1 MNEVLRDELI
11 ELINTRS
18 YYENERSMF
27 KMVTDITNAVYLSL
41 PTAGPMIVSNI
52 KPMEEPE
59 DFEDIEDL
67 RIKPDEL
74 ILHFEVINDRE
85 DSLHTKQPIHYYVVL
100 ESNKE
105 ILMRHL
111 KENYSNPTISSTPI
125 LTVEEFHETFL
136 EFIMDQPTLTADLYN
151 KFLKYEEYL
160 VLTGATDCV
169 EDPFATPFDDSPV
182 YHLPEQLKEKEIVP
196 VVEEPYPPAPVYEVP
211 QPAAKMPISEVFSKL
226 VETFDLKADDKFNG
240 LDKNGLVIDAI
251 PFEEPEAIEAEV
263 IEEAPT
269 RPQFQLTDHQQLKF
283 DGLIQKINDILI
295 LSNSITRPPN
305 NAYYLTCLEG
315 AAGTGKTTMMVKVL
329 ETLMAQ
335 GNSIVFCSPTHQ
347 ALGVIRETLKTN
359 WIDFTEVNEEYM
371 MGDATLII
379 KTLASFLGIKMQR
392 DLENGTESFVPDPRA
407 PQICAD
413 ILAVDESSM
422 ISKDQLRILLQKL
435 HIHVKCILFIGDEV
449 QLDSP
454 ADNNE
459 SNGVFGIPQ
468 KYALEEVVRQAAG
481 NTILQLAWELRGYI
495 LSGKCD
501 LPPSLLLSPQRT
513 NDNIIILK
521 NQVEFINHYF
531 ANENENI
538 LFATYT
544 NKITNE
550 YNDYVRQMKI
560 SGQGGKPLEIDIDG
574 TGRNIIN
581 SWDEYKEYFVGEDL
595 VVLEPNQRNDTVIHQ
610 TGEKIKIHK
619 LSEQT
624 HSLFISIQ
632 PDGLMGEPETH
643 EFKIRFWE
651 IYDTNLKRINVVHKD
666 DVELYNEILRLL
678 SVEAKKSKQKHAW
691 SKYWSFKE
699 KFTRVNRV
707 YAFTLHKLQGSTCT
721 DIYVDI
727 RDLDKFWQRMRVGVY
742 KLIYIALTRPK
753 NRVIFLT

>member
-11 ELINTRS
+11 ELVNTRS
-18 YYENERSMF
+18 YYENEKTLF
-27 KMVTDITNAVYLSL
+27 KMANDIANAIYLSL
-41 PTAGPMIVSNI
+41 PSAAPVVVQKIQPTE
-52 KPMEEPE
+52 KPK
-59 DFEDIEDL
+59 DFEDL
-67 RIKPDEL
+67 RIKPEEL
-74 ILHFEVINDRE
+74 ILHYEVIDDKYE
-85 DSLHTKQPIHYYVVL
+85 DTPKKQQIVYYVVL
-100 ESNKE
+100 ESNKD
-105 ILMRHL
+105 ILL
-111 KENYSNPTISSTPI
+111 KHINETYTNPTISSTPI
-125 LTVEEFHETFL
+125 LTAEEFHEIFL
-136 EFIMDQPTLTADLYN
+136 EFIMDQPLLVNTLYN
-151 KFLKYEEYL
+151 EFLKYEDYL
-160 VLTGATDCV
+160 ILTGATDCV
-169 EDPFATPFDDSPV
+169 DDPFATPFDDSPV
-182 YHLPEQLKEKEIVP
+182 YHLPEQLKEKEMVP
-196 VVEEPYPPAPVYEVP
+196 VVVEHYPPAPVAEVEVP
-211 QPAAKMPISEVFSKL
+211 RPAAKIPISEVFDKL
-226 VETFDLKADDKFNG
+226 VKTFNLKADDKFNG
-240 LDKNGLVIDAI
+240 LDKKGLVLDVI
-251 PFEEPEAIEAEV
+251 PFEEPVVEAEI
-263 IEEAPT
+263 IEEVPT
-269 RPQFQLTDHQQLKF
+269 RPQFQLTPHQQLKF

-422 ISKDQLRILLQKL
+422 ISRDQLKILLQKL

-560 SGQGGKPLEIDIDG
+560 SGQGGKPLDIDIDG

-581 SWDEYKEYFVGEDL
+581 SWDEYKDYYIGEDL

-610 TGEKIKIHK
+610 TGEKIKIHT
-619 LSEQT
+619 LTEQT

-632 PDGLMGEPETH
+632 PEGLMGEPELQ
-643 EFKIRFWE
+643 EFKIRYWE
-651 IYDTNLKRINVVHKD
+651 IIDTNLKRINVVHKD

-727 RDLDKFWQRMRVGVY
+727 RDLDKFWQRMRIGVY

>member
-11 ELINTRS
+11 ELVNTRS
-18 YYENERSMF
+18 YYENEKSMF
-27 KMVTDITNAVYLSL
+27 KLVADITSAIYLSL
-41 PTAGPMIVSNI
+41 PTSTPIINSTI
-52 KPMEEPE
+52 KPMEQPK
-59 DFEDIEDL
+59 DFEDL

-74 ILHFEVINDRE
+74 LLHFEVILDNN
-85 DSLHTKQPIHYYVVL
+85 INYYVVF
-100 ESNKE
+100 ERNQD
-105 ILMRHL
+105 ILIKYL
-111 KENYSNPTISSTPI
+111 NETFTNPTITSTPM
-125 LTVEEFHETFL
+125 LNAEEFHETFL
-136 EFIMDQPTLTADLYN
+136 EFIMDQPLLVNALYN
-151 KFLKYEEYL
+151 EFLKYEDYL
-160 VLTGATDCV
+160 ILTGATDCV
-169 EDPFATPFDDSPV
+169 EDPFTTPFDDSPV
-182 YHLPEQLKEKEIVP
+182 YHLPEQLKEKEMVP
-196 VVEEPYPPAPVYEVP
+196 VASVMEVEVP
-211 QPAAKMPISEVFSKL
+211 RPAAKMPISEVFNKL
-226 VETFDLKADDKFNG
+226 VETFDLKVDDKFNG
-240 LDKNGLVIDAI
+240 LDKKGLVLDAI
-251 PFEEPEAIEAEV
+251 PFEEPAVEAEI
-263 IEEAPT
+263 IEEVPT
-269 RPQFQLTDHQQLKF
+269 RPQFQLTEHQQLKF
-283 DGLIQKINDILI
+283 DGLIPKIDDILT

-329 ETLMAQ
+329 ETLLDQ
-335 GNSIVFCSPTHQ
+335 GKSIVFCSPTHQ

-359 WIDFTEVNEEYM
+359 FIDFTEVNEEYM
-371 MGDATLII
+371 LGDSKLII

-413 ILAVDESSM
+413 VLAVDEASM
-422 ISKDQLRILLQKL
+422 ISKDQLKILLQKL
-435 HIHVKCILFIGDEV
+435 HVNIRCILFIGDEV

-521 NQVEFINHYF
+521 NQIEFINHYF
-531 ANENENI
+531 SNENENI

-544 NKITNE
+544 NRITNE

-560 SGQGGKPLEIDIDG
+560 SGQGGKPLDIDIDG
-574 TGRNIIN
+574 NGRNIIT
-581 SWDEYKEYFVGEDL
+581 SWDEYREYFVGEDL
-595 VVLEPNQRNDTVIHQ
+595 VVLEPNQKNDTVIHQ
-610 TGEKIKIHK
+610 TGEKIKIQL
-619 LSEQT
+619 LSEKI
-624 HSLFISIQ
+624 HSLFISVQ
-632 PDGLMGEPETH
+632 TDELMGEPELH
-643 EFKIRFWE
+643 EFKVRYWE
-651 IYDTNLKRINVVHKD
+651 IFDTNLKRINVIFKED
-666 DVELYNEILRLL
+666 TEIYNEILRLL

-691 SKYWSFKE
+691 SKYWTFKE

-707 YAFTLHKLQGSTCT
+707 FAFTLHKLQGSTCT
-721 DIYVDI
+721 DIYVDV
-727 RDLDKFWQRMRVGVY
+727 RDLDKFWQRMRIGVY

>member
-11 ELINTRS
+11 ELVNTRS
-18 YYENERSMF
+18 YYENEKTLF
-27 KMVTDITNAVYLSL
+27 KMANDIANTIYLSL
-41 PTAGPMIVSNI
+41 PTAAPVVVPKIQPTE
-52 KPMEEPE
+52 KPK
-59 DFEDIEDL
+59 DFEDL
-67 RIKPDEL
+67 RIKPEEL
-74 ILHFEVINDRE
+74 ILHYEVILDN
-85 DSLHTKQPIHYYVVL
+85 TINYYVVF
-100 ESNKE
+100 ERHKD
-105 ILMRHL
+105 ILL
-111 KENYSNPTISSTPI
+111 KYINETYTNPTISSTPM

-136 EFIMDQPTLTADLYN
+136 EFIMDQPLLVNTLYN
-151 KFLKYEEYL
+151 EFLKYEDYL
-160 VLTGATDCV
+160 ILTGATDCV

-182 YHLPEQLKEKEIVP
+182 YHLPEQLKEKEMVP
-196 VVEEPYPPAPVYEVP
+196 AAPVMEVEVP
-211 QPAAKMPISEVFSKL
+211 RPAAKIPISEVFDKL
-226 VETFDLKADDKFNG
+226 VETFDLKVDDKFNG
-240 LDKNGLVIDAI
+240 LNKKGLVLDVI
-251 PFEEPEAIEAEV
+251 PFEEPAAEAEI
-263 IEEAPT
+263 IEEVQT
-269 RPQFQLTDHQQLKF
+269 RPQFQLTPHQQLKF

-422 ISKDQLRILLQKL
+422 ISRDQLKILLQKL

-560 SGQGGKPLEIDIDG
+560 SGQGGKPLDINIDG

-581 SWDEYKEYFVGEDL
+581 SWDEYKDYYIGEDL

-610 TGEKIKIHK
+610 TGEKIKIQT
-619 LSEQT
+619 LTEQT

-632 PDGLMGEPETH
+632 PEGLMGEPELQ
-643 EFKIRFWE
+643 EFKIKYWE
-651 IYDTNLKRINVVHKD
+651 IIDTNLKRINVVHKD
-666 DVELYNEILRLL
+666 DIELYNEILRLL

>member
-11 ELINTRS
+11 ELVNTRS
-18 YYENERSMF
+18 YYENERTLF
-27 KMVTDITNAVYLSL
+27 KMVNDITNAIYLSL
-41 PTAGPMIVSNI
+41 PTTAPVVVPKIQPTE
-52 KPMEEPE
+52 KPK
-59 DFEDIEDL
+59 DFEDL
-67 RIKPDEL
+67 RIKPEEL
-74 ILHFEVINDRE
+74 ILHYEVILDN
-85 DSLHTKQPIHYYVVL
+85 TINYYVVF
-100 ESNKE
+100 ERHKD
-105 ILMRHL
+105 ILL
-111 KENYSNPTISSTPI
+111 KYINETYTNPTISSTPM

-136 EFIMDQPTLTADLYN
+136 EFIMDQPLLVNTLYN
-151 KFLKYEEYL
+151 EFLKYEDYL
-160 VLTGATDCV
+160 ILTQSVAPV

-182 YHLPEQLKEKEIVP
+182 YHLPEQLKEKEMVP
-196 VVEEPYPPAPVYEVP
+196 AAPVMEVEVLR
-211 QPAAKMPISEVFSKL
+211 PAAKIPISEVFDKL
-226 VETFDLKADDKFNG
+226 VETFDLKVDDKFNG
-240 LDKNGLVIDAI
+240 LNKKGLVLDVI
-251 PFEEPEAIEAEV
+251 PFEEPAAEAEI
-263 IEEAPT
+263 IEEVQT
-269 RPQFQLTDHQQLKF
+269 RPQFQLTPHQQLKF

-422 ISKDQLRILLQKL
+422 ISRDQLKILLQKL

-560 SGQGGKPLEIDIDG
+560 SGQGGKPLDINIDG

-581 SWDEYKEYFVGEDL
+581 SWDEYKDYYIGEDL

-610 TGEKIKIHK
+610 TGEKIKIQT
-619 LSEQT
+619 LTEQT

-632 PDGLMGEPETH
+632 PEGLMGEPELQ
-643 EFKIRFWE
+643 EFKIKYWE
-651 IYDTNLKRINVVHKD
+651 IIDTNLKRINVVHKD
-666 DVELYNEILRLL
+666 DIELYNEILRLL

>member
-18 YYENERSMF
+18 YYENEKTLIKLIADFSSA
-27 KMVTDITNAVYLSL
+27 ILSSL
-41 PTAGPMIVSNI
+41 SQA
-52 KPMEEPE
+52 KPAPVPISVEAEQPKE
-59 DFEDIEDL
+59 FEDL
-67 RIKPDEL
+67 RIKPEEPL
-74 ILHFEVINDRE
+74 IHYEVINNRE
-85 DSLHTKQPIHYYVVL
+85 DTLATKQPIHYYVIFGY
-100 ESNKE
+100 NKD
-105 ILMRHL
+105 ILL
-111 KENYSNPTISSTPI
+111 KYINETYTNPLISSTQI
-125 LTVEEFHETFL
+125 MTAEEFHDTFL
-136 EFIMDQPTLTADLYN
+136 EYIMDNPALVSNLYDR
-151 KFLKYEEYL
+151 FLKYEEYL

-182 YHLPEQLKEKEIVP
+182 YHLPEQLKEKELVP
-196 VVEEPYPPAPVYEVP
+196 VEAIQVI
-211 QPAAKMPISEVFSKL
+211 QPAAPVCQESSTEVAVHEIFSKL
-226 VETFDLKADDKFNG
+226 VETFDVKMIDKFNG
-240 LDKNGLVIDAI
+240 LDKKGLTIDLVPSA
-251 PFEEPEAIEAEV
+251 EPEIIDTEI
-263 IEEAPT
+263 IEEAPA
-269 RPQFQLTDHQQLKF
+269 RPQFQLTDHQQIKF
-283 DGLIQKINDILI
+283 DGLIQKINDILT
-295 LSNSITRPPN
+295 LSSSITRPPN

-335 GNSIVFCSPTHQ
+335 GNTIVFCSPTHQ

-422 ISKDQLRILLQKL
+422 ISKDQLKILLQKL

-481 NTILQLAWELRGYI
+481 NTILQLAWELRAYI
-495 LSGKCD
+495 LSGNCD
-501 LPPSLLLSPQRT
+501 LPPSLLLNPTRT

-531 ANENENI
+531 ANDQDNI

-544 NKITNE
+544 NKIANE
-550 YNDYVRQMKI
+550 YNEYVRQMKI
-560 SGQGGKPLEIDIDG
+560 SGQGGKPLDLDIDG
-574 TGRNIIN
+574 NGRNIITT
-581 SWDEYKEYFVGEDL
+581 WDEYREYYIGEDL

-619 LSEQT
+619 LSEQQ
-624 HSLFISIQ
+624 HSIFISIQ

-643 EFKIRFWE
+643 EFKVRFWE
-651 IYDTNLKRINVVHKD
+651 IFDTNLKRINVIHKED
-666 DVELYNEILRLL
+666 TDIYNEILRLL
-678 SVEAKKSKQKHAW
+678 SIEAKKSKQKHAW

-699 KFTRVNRV
+699 KFTMVNRV
-707 YAFTLHKLQGSTCT
+707 FAFTLHKLQGSTCT

>member
-11 ELINTRS
+11 ELVNTRS
-18 YYENERSMF
+18 YYENEKTLL
-27 KMVTDITNAVYLSL
+27 KMVKDITSAIYLSL
-41 PTAGPMIVSNI
+41 PTTDPVVVSDI
-52 KPMEEPE
+52 KPLEKPK
-59 DFEDIEDL
+59 DFEDL
-67 RIKPDEL
+67 RIKPEEL
-74 ILHFEVINDRE
+74 ILHYEVINDRE
-85 DSLHTKQPIHYYVVL
+85 DSLHTKQPIHYYAVL
-100 ESNKE
+100 ESNKD
-105 ILMRHL
+105 ILL
-111 KENYSNPTISSTPI
+111 QYINEVYNNPTISYTPI
-125 LTVEEFHETFL
+125 LTAEEFHETFL
-136 EFIMDQPTLTADLYN
+136 EFIMDNPKLAAGLYDR
-151 KFLKYEEYL
+151 FLNYEDYL
-160 VLTGATDCV
+160 VLTGAVDCV

-182 YHLPEQLKEKEIVP
+182 YHLPEQLKEKELVP
-196 VVEEPYPPAPVYEVP
+196 AAEVP
-211 QPAAKMPISEVFSKL
+211 KPAEIVQNTEVAVHEIFNNL
-226 VETFDLKADDKFNG
+226 IETFDLKVDDKFNG
-240 LDKNGLVIDAI
+240 LHKKGLTIDLTIDK
-251 PFEEPEAIEAEV
+251 EPEIIDV
-263 IEEAPT
+263 VVMEEAPK
-269 RPQFQLTDHQQLKF
+269 RPEFQLTPHQQLKF

-335 GNSIVFCSPTHQ
+335 GNTIVFCSPTHQ

-359 WIDFTEVNEEYM
+359 WIDFTESNDEYI

-422 ISKDQLRILLQKL
+422 ISKDQLKILLQKL
-435 HIHVKCILFIGDEV
+435 HVHVKCILFIGDEV

-459 SNGVFGIPQ
+459 SNGVFSIPQ

-495 LSGKCD
+495 LSGNCD
-501 LPPSLLLSPQRT
+501 LPPSLLLNPQRT

-544 NKITNE
+544 NRITNE

-560 SGQGGKPLEIDIDG
+560 SGQGGKPLDIDIDG
-574 TGRNIIN
+574 TGRNVIT
-581 SWDEYKEYFVGEDL
+581 SWDEYKDYYIGEDL
-595 VVLEPNQRNDTVIHQ
+595 VVLEPNQKNDTVIHQ
-610 TGEKIKIHK
+610 TGEKIKIQI
-619 LSEQT
+619 LNEQT

-632 PDGLMGEPETH
+632 PDGLMGEPELK
-643 EFKIRFWE
+643 EFKIRYWE
-651 IYDTNLKRINVVHKD
+651 IFDTNLKRINVVHKD
-666 DVELYNEILRLL
+666 DVEQFNEILRLL
-678 SVEAKKSKQKHAW
+678 SIEAKQSKQKHAW
-691 SKYWSFKE
+691 TKYWAFKE
-699 KFTRVNRV
+699 KFTKVNRV

>member
-11 ELINTRS
+11 ELVNTRS
-18 YYENERSMF
+18 YYENEKTLF
-27 KMVTDITNAVYLSL
+27 KMANDIANAIYLSL
-41 PTAGPMIVSNI
+41 PTAAPVVVPKIQPTE
-52 KPMEEPE
+52 KPK
-59 DFEDIEDL
+59 DFEDL

-74 ILHFEVINDRE
+74 LLHFEVILDN
-85 DSLHTKQPIHYYVVL
+85 TINYYVVF
-100 ESNKE
+100 ERHQD
-105 ILMRHL
+105 ILL
-111 KENYSNPTISSTPI
+111 KHINETYTNPTISSTPM
-125 LTVEEFHETFL
+125 LTAEEFHETFL
-136 EFIMDQPTLTADLYN
+136 EFIMDQPLLINTLYN
-151 KFLKYEEYL
+151 KFIKYEDYL
-160 VLTGATDCV
+160 ILTGATDCD

-182 YHLPEQLKEKEIVP
+182 YHLPEQLKEKEMVP
-196 VVEEPYPPAPVYEVP
+196 VVTEPYPPAPVMEVEVP
-211 QPAAKMPISEVFSKL
+211 GPAAKIPISEVFDKL
-226 VETFDLKADDKFNG
+226 VETFNLKADDKFNG
-240 LDKNGLVIDAI
+240 LDKKGLVLDAI
-251 PFEEPEAIEAEV
+251 PFEEPAVEAEV
-263 IEEAPT
+263 IEEVST

-422 ISKDQLRILLQKL
+422 ISKDQLKILLQKL

-495 LSGKCD
+495 LSGNCD

-560 SGQGGKPLEIDIDG
+560 SGQGGKPLDIDIDG

-581 SWDEYKEYFVGEDL
+581 SWDEYKDYYIGEDL

-610 TGEKIKIHK
+610 TGEKIKIHT
-619 LSEQT
+619 LIEQT

-632 PDGLMGEPETH
+632 PEGLMGEPETH
-643 EFKIRFWE
+643 EFKIRYWE
-651 IYDTNLKRINVVHKD
+651 IIDTNLKRINVVHKD

-678 SVEAKKSKQKHAW
+678 SVEAKKAKQKHAW

>member
-18 YYENERSMF
+18 YYENEKTLIKLIADFSSA
-27 KMVTDITNAVYLSL
+27 ILSSL
-41 PTAGPMIVSNI
+41 SQA
-52 KPMEEPE
+52 KPAPVPISVEAEQPKE
-59 DFEDIEDL
+59 FEDL
-67 RIKPDEL
+67 RIKPEEPL
-74 ILHFEVINDRE
+74 IHYEVINNRE
-85 DSLHTKQPIHYYVVL
+85 DTLATKQPIHYYVIFGY
-100 ESNKE
+100 NKD
-105 ILMRHL
+105 ILL
-111 KENYSNPTISSTPI
+111 KYINETYTNPLISSTQI
-125 LTVEEFHETFL
+125 MTAEEFHDTFL
-136 EFIMDQPTLTADLYN
+136 EYIMDNPALVSNLYDR
-151 KFLKYEEYL
+151 FLKYEEYL

-182 YHLPEQLKEKEIVP
+182 YHLPEQLKEKELVP
-196 VVEEPYPPAPVYEVP
+196 VEAIQVIRPAAPVCQESSTEV
-211 QPAAKMPISEVFSKL
+211 AVHEIFSKL
-226 VETFDLKADDKFNG
+226 VETFDVKMIDKFNG
-240 LDKNGLVIDAI
+240 LDKKGLTIDLVPSA
-251 PFEEPEAIEAEV
+251 EPEIIDTEI
-263 IEEAPT
+263 IEEAPA
-269 RPQFQLTDHQQLKF
+269 RPQFQLTDHQQIKF
-283 DGLIQKINDILI
+283 DGLIQKINDILT
-295 LSNSITRPPN
+295 LSSSITRPPN

-335 GNSIVFCSPTHQ
+335 GNTIVFCSPTHQ

-422 ISKDQLRILLQKL
+422 ISKDQLKILLQKL

-481 NTILQLAWELRGYI
+481 NTILQLAWELRAYI
-495 LSGKCD
+495 LSGNCD
-501 LPPSLLLSPQRT
+501 LPPSLLLNPTRT

-531 ANENENI
+531 ANDQDNI

-544 NKITNE
+544 NKIANE
-550 YNDYVRQMKI
+550 YNEYVRQMKI
-560 SGQGGKPLEIDIDG
+560 SGQGGKPLDLDIDG
-574 TGRNIIN
+574 NGRNIITT
-581 SWDEYKEYFVGEDL
+581 WDEYREYYIGEDL

-619 LSEQT
+619 LSEQQ
-624 HSLFISIQ
+624 HSIFISIQ

-643 EFKIRFWE
+643 EFKVRFWE
-651 IYDTNLKRINVVHKD
+651 IFDTNLKRINVIHKED
-666 DVELYNEILRLL
+666 TDIYNEILRLL
-678 SVEAKKSKQKHAW
+678 SIEAKKSKQKHAW

-699 KFTRVNRV
+699 KFTMVNRV
-707 YAFTLHKLQGSTCT
+707 FAFTLHKLQGSTCT